1 MFSSYKSINKY
12 NTQKNHDDDGGGI
25 CISSSSS
32 SSSNQCCFFLSE
44 FYKDKIVTKCD
55 DVLYTTKIQKYDFYC
70 KNEIEMCKVINQL
83 GISDSYSNAYLNI
96 LVGYEKVNIK
106 EVVCSDECIEV
117 EVTNNIISPNQFV
130 LLRYRNK
137 CTVTLCDFLKTKSQS
152 ETKIFKRYVY
162 DCLKNSIGLL
172 IKNNIV
178 VINFDILLDITGFS
192 VVMSNFSRAFILDEN
207 STRERKTMMNKYFFN
222 SYDIRGCIHMPPEYH
237 LLCFMNHHDIEV
249 LSRNNI
255 IQFICDYSKHKHA
268 QVSSIRENDFIC
280 EYVNGDFT
288 KIIKTSKRWPLQQ
301 LEKMLY
307 GLELN

>member
-1 MFSSYKSINKY
+1 MFSSYNPINKY
-12 NTQKNHDDDGGGI
+12 NTQTNHVGGGGGA
-25 CISSSSS
+25 
-32 SSSNQCCFFLSE
+32 SNQSCFFLSE
-44 FYKDKIVTKCD
+44 FYKDKIVTKCEN
-55 DVLYTTKIQKYDFYC
+55 VQYTTKIQKYDFYC
-70 KNEIEMCKVINQL
+70 ENEIKMCKVINQL
-83 GISDSYSNAYLNI
+83 RNYKSYLNI
-96 LVGYEKVNIK
+96 NILIGYEKVNIK
-106 EVVCSDECIEV
+106 EVVVCSDDCREV
-117 EVTNNIISPNQFV
+117 DVTNNIISPNQFV
-130 LLRYRNK
+130 LLRYRKK
-137 CTVTLCDFLKTKSQS
+137 CTVTLCDFLKTKGQS
-152 ETKIFKRYVY
+152 ETKIFKKYVY

-172 IKNNIV
+172 VENNII
-178 VINFDILLDITGFS
+178 VINFDIILDSTGFS
-192 VVMSNFSRAFILDEN
+192 VMMSNFSRAFIFDENSNSNN
-207 STRERKTMMNKYFFN
+207 STRERKTIMNNYFFN
-222 SYDIRGCIHMPPEYH
+222 SYDISGCIHMPPEYH